1 MKIYLKKLDGV
12 TIPQRGS
19 ELAAGYDIVATNE
32 PKIVGEK
39 QNSDDSGVYWKSI
52 DYIEY
57 ETNLYI
63 APSAMTFHTLIH
75 PRSSISKYNLVLANS
90 IGLVDNDYRG
100 MVICR
105 FKYIWQPNDLLYVPQ
120 PIGAN
125 YVSGL
130 VSARPNEDKIYKKG
144 DKIAQL
150 VFGQTVQVE
159 FELVDEL
166 QTTQR
171 GEGGFGS
178 TETVKL
184 ERPKFPE
191 NWSGPNVPD
200 NSSVAGSDTPITVSG
215 IMERWLKKGEHAVP
229 PATYETA
236 VKEAEKNRS

>member
-1 MKIYLKKLDGV
+1 MNTIKIKKINDLA
-12 TIPQRGS
+12 TAPTKGS
-19 ELAAGYDIVATNE
+19 EYSAGYDLYSSEEFTLMPMNR
-32 PKIVGEK
+32 KLFKTGL
-39 QNSDDSGVYWKSI
+39 SI
-52 DYIEY
+52 AIP
-57 ETNLYI
+57 NGLYGRI
-63 APSAMTFHTLIH
+63 AP
-75 PRSSISKYNLVLANS
+75 RSGLAFKDGIDVLAGV
-90 IGLVDNDYRG
+90 IDEDYRG
-100 MVICR
+100 EIGV
-105 FKYIWQPNDLLYVPQ
+105 LL
-120 PIGAN
+120 IN
-125 YVSGL
+125 FGL
-130 VSARPNEDKIYKKG
+130 TEKQIKVG
-144 DKIAQL
+144 DKIAQII
-150 VFGQTVQVE
+150 FEFYNQVE